1 MEKGYF
7 AASWED
13 VKNSQGWVGKVF
25 LLALISLI
33 PVFGIIVVYGYLYGW
48 TREMAWNI
56 HRPLP
61 ARIFGNE
68 DGQLYRR
75 GGYMFLFTLIIG
87 LIAGILSSFSGG
99 GSLGALQDLQALQN
113 GGSVYNDTV
122 NIVYS
127 PFAGLASLL
136 SLAFGI
142 VTVFWS
148 MIAFSRISIYNTFG
162 SAFNFKQIWAMF
174 RYDGFGLLRIFGI
187 VLLVGLIGGVVAS
200 FLLVPGTLILFAAMF
215 QAFSSSATV
224 EYVGPAASVGFGVIL
239 FILGFF
245 VAQLFSVFADMIQAR
260 CLGYWLRQFDVA
272 QWGGPEDLLP
282 FQRMGYTSADQVRNL
297 QQQQA
302 WGFGQQAPMQNMQQP
317 IQGSYPAQGYQQP
330 MPYVQPMPEQNAQQ
344 TPDRDSGQESAQ
356 DAQPAVTQEA
366 VASCDIA
373 FETPSS
379 DPTMEAEEPQASD
392 SQDNRGEE

>member
-13 VKNSQGWVGKVF
+13 IRNSQGWVGKVF

-33 PVFGIIVVYGYLYGW
+33 PIFGAIVVYGYLYGW

-68 DGQLYRR
+68 DGLLYRR
-75 GGYMFLFTLIIG
+75 GGYMFLLTLIVA
-87 LIAGILSSFSGG
+87 LIAGLLSSFSGG
-99 GSLGALQDLQALQN
+99 GTVGAVQDLQSLQS

-122 NIVYS
+122 NIMYS
-127 PFAGLASLL
+127 PLAGFASLL
-136 SLAFGI
+136 SLVFAVFA
-142 VTVFWS
+142 VFWT
-148 MIAFSRISIYNTFG
+148 MIAFGRICIYNTFG

-187 VLLVGLIGGVVAS
+187 VLLIGLIGGIAAS
-200 FLLVPGTLILFAAMF
+200 VLLVPAFMFVFASIFQAASYGSGADFLAPTANLGIGVALLIL
-215 QAFSSSATV
+215 
-224 EYVGPAASVGFGVIL
+224 GL
-239 FILGFF
+239 F

-260 CLGYWLRQFDVA
+260 CVGYWLRQFDVA

-302 WGFGQQAPMQNMQQP
+302 WGYGQQPTYGTQQP
-317 IQGSYPAQGYQQP
+317 PMYGAQESPTYAAEQPMTSSYPGQGYQQP
-330 MPYVQPMPEQNAQQ
+330 ATADPIPESRPLDPQPASDEVAV
-344 TPDRDSGQESAQ
+344 D
-356 DAQPAVTQEA
+356 DAQAV
-366 VASCDIA
+366 D
-373 FETPSS
+373 
-379 DPTMEAEEPQASD
+379 EEPQAGET
-392 SQDNRGEE
+392 RGSAGE